1 MNNYRGKKNLVKKVY
16 DLKSKEKIKKARE
29 AITYIVDTVK
39 LCGNEKIRLSAH
51 GDSTKNHPGVG

>member
-39 LCGNEKIRLSAH
+39 LCGNQKF
-51 GDSTKNHPGVG
+51 D